1 MKALKTHLQQEYEN
15 TNNTNIYEN
24 PKYYKT
30 YERNIKML
38 QFHYIDNKQQIG
50 INFYL
55 ALIVGY
61 KYCAAHSIN
70 LFFNASWI
78 YLKTTKKINNRI
90 SIPVLLGKTNFLEA
104 KHIYQMIFYEGN
116 EYIHDIILLDT
127 CAYCYVHCFQIEL

>member
-1 MKALKTHLQQEYEN
+1 MGYQKFMKALKTHLQQECE
-15 TNNTNIYEN
+15 NTNIYEN

-78 YLKTTKKINNRI
+78 YLKTTKKISNII
-90 SIPVLLGKTNFLEA
+90 SIPVLLGKKKFFGSKT
-104 KHIYQMIFYEGN
+104 HISN
-116 EYIHDIILLDT
+116 DIL
-127 CAYCYVHCFQIEL
+127 

>member
-1 MKALKTHLQQEYEN
+1 MKALKTHFQQEYEN

-70 LFFNASWI
+70 LFFNASC
-78 YLKTTKKINNRI
+78 KK
-90 SIPVLLGKTNFLEA
+90 NFLEA

-116 EYIHDIILLDT
+116 EYIHDIILLDK
-127 CAYCYVHCFQIEL
+127 CAYYYVHCFQKEL

>member
-1 MKALKTHLQQEYEN
+1 MKALKTHFQQKYEN

-38 QFHYIDNKQQIG
+38 LFHYIDNKQQIG

-90 SIPVLLGKTNFLEA
+90 SIPVLLGKKKFLEA

-116 EYIHDIILLDT
+116 EYIHDIILLDK
-127 CAYCYVHCFQIEL
+127 CAYYYVHCFQIEL